1 MCVCLL
7 FFEIQRKNN
16 KKKYKRQNI
25 MSNQGEIAKEV
36 QNEVNAAEN
45 ELTEFVDKL
54 LKQMHEKF
62 EDMSTSVNQRLD
74 NLGGKIDEI
83 EKSITDLINE
93 IGNEEVEI

>member
-1 MCVCLL
+1 
-7 FFEIQRKNN
+7 
-16 KKKYKRQNI
+16 
-25 MSNQGEIAKEV
+25 MSGQGDVAREV

-62 EDMSTSVNQRLD
+62 EDMSNSVNQRLD

>member
-1 MCVCLL
+1 
-7 FFEIQRKNN
+7 
-16 KKKYKRQNI
+16 
-25 MSNQGEIAKEV
+25 MSGQGDVAREV

-62 EDMSTSVNQRLD
+62 EDMSSSVNQRLD

>member
-1 MCVCLL
+1 MSSSNICQPIYDFCFIDGSKNWTIDSSA
-7 FFEIQRKNN
+7 FF
-16 KKKYKRQNI
+16 
-25 MSNQGEIAKEV
+25 
-36 QNEVNAAEN
+36 
-45 ELTEFVDKL
+45 LVDKL

>member
-1 MCVCLL
+1 
-7 FFEIQRKNN
+7 
-16 KKKYKRQNI
+16 
-25 MSNQGEIAKEV
+25 MSNQGEIAREV